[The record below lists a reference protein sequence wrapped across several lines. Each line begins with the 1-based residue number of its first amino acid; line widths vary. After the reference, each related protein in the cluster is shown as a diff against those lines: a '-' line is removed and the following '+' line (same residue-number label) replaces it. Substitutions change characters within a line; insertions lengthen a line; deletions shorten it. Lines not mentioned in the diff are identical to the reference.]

1 MQKDWQERVST
12 RLYLKLTMKEV
23 WKRSENVACDTVNM
37 EKEMCKTNET
47 KAYRM
52 NSTKYIGVNIE
63 PLQVSA

>member
-23 WKRSENVACDTVNM
+23 WKRSENVACDTVNR

-52 NSTKYIGVNIE
+52 NSKFTTTDTT
-63 PLQVSA
+63 